1 MVERMTGI
9 VSYGTYIPYWRLKK
23 DTAAQ
28 AYGKRAGKGA
38 KAVAY
43 CDEDS
48 ITMAVAAAIDAV
60 EASGARPSAVFFAS
74 ATAPY
79 KEKMS
84 AAEVAAALDLDLSVR
99 TADFSNSLRAGTAA
113 LFAAMDAVSQD
124 GGQAVVAV
132 GDCRLGAAD
141 GKMETDLGDAA
152 AALVIG
158 TEDLLATVDGRVSL
172 SQDAPDQWR
181 AYDDTFVRNW
191 DVRWANTQLYTPLVT
206 RAVRELLEKT
216 GLKPEDFAKIVLYGH
231 DDKTRTALAGK
242 LGFAPEQI
250 QASFFNEI
258 GNSGNAAA
266 GIMLGAA
273 LDSAKPGDKI
283 LAVTYGEGCDAFC
296 LTVTEKAATYRPLHT
311 VEQLLRRGNDALPY
325 GKYLKWKEMVV
336 HEPQKRP
343 EQERSSLPDYFRNY
357 KKNHAF
363 YGCRCTVCG
372 TPHFPPQRV
381 CVHCHAIDKMEE
393 YRFFDKAAHVRTFT
407 MDGTGLS
414 LDSPNILVVL
424 EFEGGGKL
432 MTYLVDCRKE
442 DVRMGMAVRP
452 TFRRMFRANGISTYF
467 WKVVPA
473 EEVRE

>member
-1 MVERMTGI
+1 MTGI

-23 DTAAQ
+23 DTVAQ

-48 ITMAVAAAIDAV
+48 ITMAVAAAIDAA
-60 EASGARPSAVFFAS
+60 ASGARPSSVFFAS

-84 AAEVAAALDLDLSVR
+84 AAVVAAALDLDLSVR
-99 TADFSNSLRAGTAA
+99 TADFSNSLRAGSSA
-113 LFAAMDAVSQD
+113 LFAAMDAVSRD
-124 GGQAVVAV
+124 GGQALVTVS
-132 GDCRLGAAD
+132 DCRLGAAD

-152 AALVIG
+152 AAFVIG
-158 TEDLLATVDGRVSL
+158 EEDLLAVIDERVSI
-172 SQDAPDQWR
+172 SQDAPDEWR

-191 DVRWANTQLYTPLVT
+191 DVRWANTQLYIPLVT
-206 RAVRELLEKT
+206 RAVGELLEKT
-216 GLKPEDFAKIVLYGH
+216 GLKAEDFSRIVLYGH
-231 DDKTRTALAGK
+231 DDKSRSALAAR
-242 LGFAPEQI
+242 LGFLPEQV
-250 QASFFNEI
+250 QASFFGEI

-266 GIMLGAA
+266 GLMLGAA
-273 LDSAKPGDKI
+273 LDDAKAGDRI
-283 LAVTYGEGCDAFC
+283 LAVTYGEGCDAFA
-296 LTVTEKAATYRPLHT
+296 LTVTEKAAAWKPQRT
-311 VEQLLRRGNDALPY
+311 VKELLERGNDTLPY
-325 GKYLKWKEMVV
+325 GKYLKWKEMIV
-336 HEPQKRP
+336 HEPQKKP
-343 EQERSSLPDYFRNY
+343 ALERSALPDYFRNY
-357 KKNHAF
+357 KKNLAF

-393 YRFFDKAAHVRTFT
+393 YRFFDKAARVRTFT
-407 MDGTGLS
+407 MDGTGIS

-442 DVRMGMAVRP
+442 EVRVGMAVRP
-452 TFRRMFRANGISTYF
+452 TFRRVFKANGISTYF